1 MKVLQPPGWAAP
13 KGCASGVVARGE
25 TIVLAGRIGW
35 HAACAFESDDLVEQ
49 VRQALPNVRALLA
62 EAGAA
67 REHIVRMTRFLTDK
81 RRVPG
86 AREIGRVCRETIGS
100 YTLAMSAV

>member
-13 KGCASGVVARGE
+13 KGCANGVVARGE
-25 TIVLAGRIGW
+25 TIVLAGRIRW
-35 HAACAFESDDLVEQ
+35 NAACAFESDDLVEQ

-81 RRVPG
+81 PEYLARARSAASAARR
-86 AREIGRVCRETIGS
+86 
-100 YTLAMSAV
+100 LAAAPWR